1 MRKEPLDLDAVREGL
16 GDELAE
22 RLRKRVPGGLKR
34 GGKNPEVFA
43 AEHGFQDGAGF
54 MIDQMVDA
62 PNVAE
67 RVREL
72 LAEYQRM
79 HDLLHDPADALL
91 ATEEAAAQAEFAGCY
106 IARAAGS
113 QAVEQEA
120 VAMAMDESLQSMS
133 MDKAVRANVFKMA
146 MKRALERECRAVA
159 QGDFAAAL
167 EANTQSRLN
176 MEFARRSADMRQGVE
191 KLQKAVRRFSRSPRP
206 ASVPRY
212 MVMALAAKYGLIRYD
227 ERLADGKNGEQID
240 AWLKEMENEGYP
252 LSLDVALAEGES
264 RPWRDMNV
272 TEFESLASDLR
283 QVMAVERSQR
293 TVMTANGRKE
303 LDALANEI
311 VASIRANVTQRA
323 SKVVGGGSTVGQ
335 FIAKGHSELLKVDT
349 IARLL
354 DGDKLGV
361 TWQSIMRP

>member
-1 MRKEPLDLDAVREGL
+1 M
-16 GDELAE
+16 
-22 RLRKRVPGGLKR
+22 
-34 GGKNPEVFA
+34 
-43 AEHGFQDGAGF
+43 
-54 MIDQMVDA
+54 M
-62 PNVAE
+62 
-67 RVREL
+67 
-72 LAEYQRM
+72 
-79 HDLLHDPADALL
+79 
-91 ATEEAAAQAEFAGCY
+91 
-106 IARAAGS
+106 
-113 QAVEQEA
+113 
-120 VAMAMDESLQSMS
+120 
-133 MDKAVRANVFKMA
+133 
-146 MKRALERECRAVA
+146 
-159 QGDFAAAL
+159 
-167 EANTQSRLN
+167 
-176 MEFARRSADMRQGVE
+176 
-191 KLQKAVRRFSRSPRP
+191 
-206 ASVPRY
+206 
-212 MVMALAAKYGLIRYD
+212 
-227 ERLADGKNGEQID
+227 NG
-240 AWLKEMENEGYP
+240 WLKEMENEGYP

>member
-1 MRKEPLDLDAVREGL
+1 
-16 GDELAE
+16 
-22 RLRKRVPGGLKR
+22 
-34 GGKNPEVFA
+34 
-43 AEHGFQDGAGF
+43 
-54 MIDQMVDA
+54 
-62 PNVAE
+62 
-67 RVREL
+67 
-72 LAEYQRM
+72 
-79 HDLLHDPADALL
+79 
-91 ATEEAAAQAEFAGCY
+91 
-106 IARAAGS
+106 
-113 QAVEQEA
+113 
-120 VAMAMDESLQSMS
+120 
-133 MDKAVRANVFKMA
+133 
-146 MKRALERECRAVA
+146 
-159 QGDFAAAL
+159 
-167 EANTQSRLN
+167 
-176 MEFARRSADMRQGVE
+176 
-191 KLQKAVRRFSRSPRP
+191 
-206 ASVPRY
+206 
-212 MVMALAAKYGLIRYD
+212 
-227 ERLADGKNGEQID
+227 
-240 AWLKEMENEGYP
+240 MENEGYP